1 MIMGIAIIVAT
12 IAMTLMLG
20 ISLVYNSDIGE
31 EDKEEENE

>member
-12 IAMTLMLG
+12 IAITLMLG

-31 EDKEEENE
+31 EDKEERNK

>member
-12 IAMTLMLG
+12 IATTLMMC

-31 EDKEEENE
+31 DKEKENE